1 MTERKKFPAELK
13 DFLDAKVG
21 QYNRPEF
28 IANDPIVIPHLFNEK
43 QDIEIAGLFAASL
56 AWGQRVTI
64 INNCKRLLQFMDNAP
79 YQFIVEHTERD
90 LKPFL
95 TFQHRTFG
103 PVDVLYFIE
112 FLSWYYKQY
121 ESLEQAFLVDSSEIS
136 IEKGLINF
144 RKMFFSLPDYPERTK
159 KHIATPERKSAC
171 KRLNMYLRWMIRKDF
186 CGVDFGIW
194 SKIKPSQLV
203 CPCDVHVERVARK
216 LKLIKRKQVDWQ
228 TALELT
234 QNLRQFDP
242 EDPVKYDFAL
252 FGLGLEKWDRLSF
265 NTK

>member
-1 MTERKKFPAELK
+1 MTERKKFPADLK

-28 IANDPIVIPHLFNEK
+28 LENDPIVIPHLFNEK